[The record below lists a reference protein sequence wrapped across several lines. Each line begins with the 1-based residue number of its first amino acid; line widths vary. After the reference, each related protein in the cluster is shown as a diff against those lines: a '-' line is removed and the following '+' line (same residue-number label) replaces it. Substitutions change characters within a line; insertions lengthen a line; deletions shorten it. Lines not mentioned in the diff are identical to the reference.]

1 MKTYRLHKSLIAAA
15 LVAAC
20 LPALRAGDAPAEA
33 TALTNAAPVVAIPRA
48 TFVDDL
54 RTGKDPFFP
63 NSVRRYETVTQVAT
77 NAVPAVQRG
86 PSLATQ
92 LALKGISGTRQQP
105 LALINSATVAV
116 GETAEIKCSSG
127 QTVKVLCR
135 EIRERSVL
143 IELVGKGEVKEL
155 KLREGI

>member
-1 MKTYRLHKSLIAAA
+1 MKTNRLHKSLVAAA
-15 LVAAC
+15 LVATGI
-20 LPALRAGDAPAEA
+20 PALRAGDAPAEA
-33 TALTNAAPVVAIPRA
+33 TALTNAAPVVAIPHA
-48 TFVDDL
+48 TFVDDP
-54 RTGKDPFFP
+54 RSGKDPFFP

-77 NAVPAVQRG
+77 NAAPVAQRG
-86 PSLATQ
+86 ASLATQ

-143 IELVGKGEVKEL
+143 IELVGMGEVKEL